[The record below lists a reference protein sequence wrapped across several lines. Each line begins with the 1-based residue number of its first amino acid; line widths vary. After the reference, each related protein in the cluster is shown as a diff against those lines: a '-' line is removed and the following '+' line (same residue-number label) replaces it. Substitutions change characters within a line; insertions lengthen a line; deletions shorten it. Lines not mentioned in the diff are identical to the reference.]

1 LITTHTH
8 TNTNTHTG
16 ETCRYLARAVS
27 STCRFVYSISLPLFS
42 LSLSLSPP
50 PLRLSLFLSFPVFS
64 FCVFLSFYA
73 CCSFSLSSLARSF
86 SLSLSLSLSLSFS
99 LPPSLLP
106 LTGIM
111 TVQANV
117 ARVPKSSSL
126 DSPRQRE
133 ELTERAQAR
142 QREGEEEFVALSAG
156 FIRTARKFM
165 RILAWGNVCV
175 RERVRACA
183 RCPPSPQKLSLTSS
197 VSSIAIPRC
206 YAGLLFSGH
215 VQVY

>member
-1 LITTHTH
+1 M
-8 TNTNTHTG
+8 
-16 ETCRYLARAVS
+16 RLAQPAGSYILSPFRS
-27 STCRFVYSISLPLFS
+27 S

-50 PLRLSLFLSFPVFS
+50 PLSGSHSFFHSLFSHSACFSLSMRVALSLFRR
-64 FCVFLSFYA
+64 
-73 CCSFSLSSLARSF
+73 SLAR